1 MDRKPV
7 KTEKAMDAFL
17 AFRVPSGKHYIHF
30 RYFPEGLKLGALV
43 TFLSF
48 LALVFFLRFEK
59 NYEQRFRRRVTKRYE
74 ALYQEMQEASLRMRA
89 ESLAARQTDAEQAIE
104 PAIEPEEPSTAV
116 FPEAAAEAGVQLVN
130 FDEL

>member
-1 MDRKPV
+1 M
-7 KTEKAMDAFL
+7 
-17 AFRVPSGKHYIHF
+17 
-30 RYFPEGLKLGALV
+30 

-48 LALVFFLRFEK
+48 LALVFFRRFEK
-59 NYEQRFRRRVTKRYE
+59 DYERRFRLRVTKRYE

-104 PAIEPEEPSTAV
+104 PTIEPEEPSTV
-116 FPEAAAEAGVQLVN
+116 VSPEAAAEDGVQLVN

>member
-1 MDRKPV
+1 
-7 KTEKAMDAFL
+7 MDAFL

-30 RYFPEGLKLGALV
+30 RYFPEGLKLGAFV
-43 TFLSF
+43 SFLSF
-48 LALVFFLRFEK
+48 LALVFFRRFEK
-59 NYEQRFRRRVTKRYE
+59 DYERRFRLRVTKRYE

-89 ESLAARQTDAEQAIE
+89 ESLAVQQTDAEPTIG

-116 FPEAAAEAGVQLVN
+116 FPEAAAEDGVQLVN